1 MTTDQFD
8 LPLEEYLL
16 QQGEPEGFEGLDR
29 EFVINNDDDAL
40 WAMKGFANA
49 QRRINEIERQGQK
62 EIDRINLWIQAN
74 TRRHQYEIDY
84 YQNILQSY
92 LNRVR
97 EDSADGRKSLDFPDG
112 VVSSRITPSKVSVS
126 DIQAFVAWA
135 ETNGHE
141 EWIRIKKDADVSSIK
156 KVVDYSGD
164 LVIDPI
170 TGEVIE
176 GLSHVEG
183 GLSVT
188 IKVSE

>member
-16 QQGEPEGFEGLDR
+16 KQGEPEGFEGLDR

-40 WAMKGFANA
+40 WAMRGFANA